1 MRIKVLLFTVLIA
14 ISFSGNQLEAQNKV
28 PQLSTE
34 FSGDSLDGFDEEEVR
49 TTALMDGITG
59 SAYTTML
66 EIRKRLFIYKKYN
79 FHYYLEKESGDYFN
93 SNYTLPGTLIGKALG
108 GNANINA
115 APCINEGF
123 ETGNINGWVCT
134 QGVNTSACVYPVTNN
149 TITFPNASYITTSV
163 TPFTDPIFGVTIPNS
178 PFTGSVVAKINDHL
192 ISFAP
197 AVKLAQ
203 TFPVTNSNFLYE
215 FAYVAM
221 MATQHTCCQQPFMRV
236 SVRDNVG
243 NLLSCP
249 LFTFAPPPPSGPI
262 CSSSGVTW
270 AAQQT
275 VTTTQGT
282 YLARRNPTWQKYS
295 IDLTNYIGTNVSIE
309 VVVADCSPT
318 GHFGYA
324 YFDSNCSELGFNLAT
339 SSGTSFVTAPTQ
351 TVNITGLCG
360 TTATITAP
368 SGLGPYLWNG
378 PSGSGVTSN
387 TNQTISTSVAGL
399 YTISMNPP
407 GSCVPIN
414 RVINLNFAPPTTV
427 VATPTAICA
436 AGSST
441 TATLSASGA
450 LSYTWNPGNIISSNT
465 VVSPTV
471 TTIYS
476 LTAVSGTC
484 IGNYTQQ
491 ITVNPTPT
499 VIVSNPSGSVCAS
512 NNATITATGAG
523 VGGSYLWQPGAIS
536 GSAAVVSPSANTV
549 YTAIATSSSG
559 CVGTET
565 TIVGVSSTPST
576 GVVAFPALTG
586 SVCSG
591 TPVNVLCYGALSYT
605 INPSGVTTSNFA
617 TLTPTITTN
626 YTVLGAIGACTSTAA
641 ITISVDPGPT
651 MTVTGTPSLTC
662 PYTSGSLTALAPT
675 SLGFTWTPPGATY
688 GGTSSTHVV
697 TPTLTTTYSVQGIN
711 AAGCRST
718 YTIAQVVSPVPNITI
733 TASSSS
739 ICVGSTVSYTASG
752 GSTYTWNPGSL
763 NTAAVTFTPSSSET
777 YTVISSNGTCTSSA
791 TSSVLVV
798 PLPTVSAL
806 ASPTVICA
814 GNSTTLTANGANNY
828 TWQPGGSTSSLV
840 AVSPSVNTV
849 YTLTGNSAGC
859 GSTATVAVTV
869 NPNPTVGVV
878 ASPTA
883 ICPGFSSTLT
893 PNGATT
899 YTLNGLFITG
909 FSPFVITP
917 PSTTTYTMSGT
928 NAFGCT
934 SSTTLSML
942 VNPTPTVILT
952 ASTPSVCFGSASTLS
967 ATGAASYTW
976 LPGGISGPNVTV
988 TPTITSTYTANATS
1002 SAGCAGSNTITI
1014 IVVPIP
1020 SISATASPTTICAG
1034 ASATL
1039 TGNGGTSYSWNPG
1052 GLTGVNVTVNPTLT
1066 TVYTVT
1072 GSLAG
1077 CTSTSTL
1084 SLVVNP
1090 LPTITAVASPTAI
1103 CPGGSST
1110 LTATSSAVAYT
1121 WNPGG
1126 LTGASVSVNPAS
1138 TTIYTV
1144 SGLTASGCTS
1154 TRTVQLVVNPV
1165 PNVSVTASSAS
1176 ICAGNST
1183 TLTGSGATSYSW
1195 SPGSLVGTAVSV
1207 SPSITTTYTVIGAN
1221 AFGCTGQQTITILVV
1236 PLPTVGATATPTA
1249 VCVGGSVSLSGTG
1262 ATSYTWNPGGLI
1274 GANVTVS
1281 PTITTTYTLSGNSA
1295 GCSSNTVVLVT
1306 VNPLP
1311 NLTAIATPTAICPTA
1326 SAVLS
1331 ATGAVTYTWNPGALN
1346 GSTVSVS
1353 PASTTLYTVSGT
1365 SAAGCV
1371 GSRTVNLVVNPTP
1384 SIAISPSTFSI
1395 CSGGFVTLN
1404 ATGGSTY
1411 TWSPGGTTGSSL
1423 SASPTITT
1431 VYTVNA
1437 TSTLGCP
1444 GQATASVF
1452 VSPIP
1457 VVVAVSNPT
1466 SICPGSSATL
1476 SATGATTYTWSTGT
1490 IATSVIVNPTVT
1502 TTYSVIGNNGICTST
1517 VSTVLVTMNP
1527 LPSITASAS
1536 PNAICV
1542 GNNAV
1547 LSANGA
1553 NSYTWNPG
1561 SLVGNTVSVSPA
1573 STTIYTVAGTSSL
1586 GCSGST
1592 TLQLTVNT
1600 PPTLTLAAS
1609 SPSICSGGS
1618 VALVGLGA
1626 GAISHTW
1633 FPGNIAQNGITV
1645 TPSATTIYTAIGSNT
1660 AGCTAQATIQVLVV
1674 PTPTVSA
1681 IANPTAICIG
1691 TNATLTANGAVGY
1704 IWQPGGASNSLVIV
1718 SPSVS
1723 TIYTVTGFSA
1733 GGSCSSTAT
1742 VSLVVNSGPS
1752 LTAAANP
1759 TAICPGSSST
1769 LTANGG
1775 TSYTWNPGASTG
1787 STTVVNPTVTTTY
1800 TVTGANA
1807 FGCTSTT
1814 LLTLFI
1820 NPVPTVTASATSPT
1834 ICAGTSD
1841 TLVASGASVYVWN
1854 PGGLTGFSVAVTPS
1868 VTTIY
1873 TVTGTNSLGCS
1884 AQTTVQII
1892 VVPNPTISASA
1903 NPTAICVGGSST
1915 LTAIG
1920 ASSFVWSTSSTNTSI
1935 VVSPSVTTSYSVVGI
1950 TGACPSNTA
1959 VVTVTVNNG
1968 PALTA
1973 TASPANICP
1982 GNSSTL
1988 IVSGGVSYT
1997 WQPGSLSGSNPVVTP
2012 TSTTVYTVTGAS
2024 AFGCTSI
2031 ATTTVTLSPAAS
2043 ITAAVNPTTICA
2055 GQSSTLIALGGFTY
2069 TWNPGNIV
2077 ATNVTIT
2084 PASTT
2089 VYTLTGA
2096 NAFGCV
2102 AQSTVQ
2108 ISVTP
2113 NPTVTAST
2121 SNASICVGQTAVLTA
2136 SGAAT
2141 YTWNPGNLVGAAVT
2155 VTPGANTSYTVT
2167 GTSGGCNASAIVNV
2181 TVNSLPSLT
2190 LATTATAVC
2199 PAGSATLSG
2208 LGATSFTWNPGG
2220 LTGSAVVVNPS
2231 SSTVYTASGANGA
2244 GCIANSTISITV
2256 NPNPTVSASL
2266 STPTICAGQSSSLIA
2281 NGATSYTWNPGALTG
2296 NSISI
2301 NPTSNTTYT
2310 VTGGSLGCTS
2320 TATTQIVVNALPV
2333 ITATAS
2339 PASICTGN
2347 TSTLSANGGVSYNWI
2362 PGNLAGNT
2370 ITVSPTANTP
2380 YIVTGTNAL
2389 GCSNSAT
2396 VIVTVNSVPSL
2407 SISSTSNTLCGG
2419 SSATLTASGTL
2430 SYSWTPGGST
2440 SSVIVVNPS
2449 STTVY
2454 TVFGSNGFGCSSS
2467 LVYTLVV
2474 TPTPTI
2480 VASASSSIICAGF
2493 TTAISAT
2500 GANSYTWNPGALNG
2514 SLQVVSP
2521 SVTTVY
2527 TVSGDNNGCVA
2538 LQTVTVTVNP
2548 LPVVTASAN
2557 PSPICIGLTTTLSAG
2572 GAVSYTWLPMATI
2585 GATVTDSP
2593 TANTTYT
2600 VIGLDAAGCP
2610 NFAVVS
2616 VSVLPTPTVS
2626 ISASSAS
2633 VCIGSSATLTA
2644 NGAANYTWSPGATTG
2659 SVLVVNP
2666 TTATTYT
2673 LLGDNGGCNNSTT
2686 VSVGV
2691 NQLPVVSAAASPTSL
2706 CAGLPVSLTGTGA
2719 LNYTW
2724 SPGAL
2729 TGSSTTDN
2737 PTTSTTYTLDGEDAN
2752 GCIGQA
2758 FVTVSV
2764 NPLPT
2769 LTLTASQ
2776 LTVCQGSSVSI
2787 AAAGANNYTWT
2798 PLGVN
2803 TVSVTDTPSATTIYT
2818 VNGED
2823 ANTCVGTETIQIA
2836 VVPIPTIA
2844 LSPLNL
2850 SVCAGS
2856 PATLTATG
2864 ASNYTWLP
2872 SGTNGSVSVENP
2884 TITSTYTV
2892 IGDNGGNCPSTTTVS
2907 VFVNPLPANLTAT
2920 VSGTI
2925 TCAAPTVTL
2934 SGNSS
2939 NTAVS
2944 YSWSGPSSFTS
2955 TSQTPT
2961 TNVWGDYTLTVT
2973 DNNTGCVAT
2982 ITVNVPTDN
2991 SIPTVTAT
2999 ASGSINCANP
3009 TVTITAV
3016 NTTTLPGYSWTGP
3029 SGFTSTLVSTTV
3041 SVAGDYTVVVT
3052 DLNSSCTATSIVSIG
3067 IHTNVAITA
3076 SIAPATCSNG
3086 VSNNDGSII
3095 VSNFGT
3101 LDKFDLVSGSTY
3113 TGTATYTSA
3122 TIIPTTGI
3130 ITNNLANPTNT
3141 VAYTIRLFDDQGCSK
3156 DTTLILVPVDCVPK
3170 VLGIAKAVS
3179 TPTTNTDGTY
3189 DVSYEVVVKNFDT
3202 AILRNVSLTENL
3214 NNTFPLPVTFTVTG
3228 APVITSANSSLTIN
3242 SGFDG
3247 LTQTNLLTPASSSL
3261 AAGKSDTIRFVVKVK
3276 TQSNFG
3282 PFKNTVTGLALT
3294 SASVTV
3300 ADSSNAGYATDPDND
3315 NNPTDN
3321 NSPTVISFTPHLF
3334 FGLTKVG
3341 AYTKLDNN
3349 TYDISY
3355 TVSVH
3360 NFGNDTLRNV
3370 VVKDSLFGAVI
3381 KAPSTY
3387 TIRTAPAADGNLIA
3401 NANYDGKTD
3410 VDLVIAGLSKM
3421 APGVTSNI
3429 VFVINIDTYSA
3440 TTETEIRNS
3449 AFGRALEI
3457 SPNFTANVSD
3467 TSNNGTNPDTNN
3479 NGVWNE
3485 TVDNVPTILV
3495 LPPAAAAPTPT
3506 LFIPEG
3512 FSPNSDG
3519 INDVFVIQGLPTNGE
3534 NSITIFNRW
3543 GNRVYFHS
3551 NYNNAWD
3558 GHPNIAGTL
3567 GKDKLPQGTYYYI
3580 LDIKGSGLKPITG
3593 YIVLQY

>member
-34 FSGDSLDGFDEEEVR
+34 FSGDSLDGFDEDEVR

-512 NNATITATGAG
+512 TNATITATGAG

-733 TASSSS
+733 TASSPS

-752 GSTYTWNPGSL
+752 GSTYTWNPGNL
-763 NTAAVTFTPSSSET
+763 NTAAVTFTPSSSTT

-1126 LTGASVSVNPAS
+1126 FTGGSISVNPAS

-1144 SGLTASGCTS
+1144 SGITASGCTS

-1207 SPSITTTYTVIGAN
+1207 SPSVTTTYTVIGAN

-1262 ATSYTWNPGGLI
+1262 ATSYTWNPGGLA

-1411 TWSPGGTTGSSL
+1411 TWSPGGTNGSSL

-1466 SICPGSSATL
+1466 SVCPGSSATL
-1476 SATGATTYTWSTGT
+1476 SATGANTYTWSTGT
-1490 IATSVIVNPTVT
+1490 IASSLVVTPTTT
-1502 TTYSVIGNNGICTST
+1502 TTYSVVGNNGICTST
-1517 VSTVLVTMNP
+1517 VTTITVTVNAV
-1527 LPSITASAS
+1527 PSITAIAT
-1536 PNAICV
+1536 PTAICP
-1542 GNNAV
+1542 GNSAV
-1547 LSANGA
+1547 LSAVGA
-1553 NSYTWNPG
+1553 SSYTWQPG
-1561 SLVGNTVSVSPA
+1561 NLSGPSATVSPT
-1573 STTIYTVAGTSSL
+1573 STTIYTVTGVNAA
-1586 GCSGST
+1586 GCS
-1592 TLQLTVNT
+1592 
-1600 PPTLTLAAS
+1600 
-1609 SPSICSGGS
+1609 
-1618 VALVGLGA
+1618 
-1626 GAISHTW
+1626 
-1633 FPGNIAQNGITV
+1633 
-1645 TPSATTIYTAIGSNT
+1645 ATR
-1660 AGCTAQATIQVLVV
+1660 
-1674 PTPTVSA
+1674 TVSVF
-1681 IANPTAICIG
+1681 
-1691 TNATLTANGAVGY
+1691 L
-1704 IWQPGGASNSLVIV
+1704 
-1718 SPSVS
+1718 
-1723 TIYTVTGFSA
+1723 
-1733 GGSCSSTAT
+1733 
-1742 VSLVVNSGPS
+1742 
-1752 LTAAANP
+1752 
-1759 TAICPGSSST
+1759 
-1769 LTANGG
+1769 
-1775 TSYTWNPGASTG
+1775 
-1787 STTVVNPTVTTTY
+1787 
-1800 TVTGANA
+1800 
-1807 FGCTSTT
+1807 
-1814 LLTLFI
+1814 

-1854 PGGLTGFSVAVTPS
+1854 PGGLTGFSVAVTPT

-2167 GTSGGCNASAIVNV
+2167 GTSGGCDASAIVNV

-2347 TSTLSANGGVSYNWI
+2347 TSTLSANGGVSYNWT
-2362 PGNLAGNT
+2362 PGNLSGSSV
-2370 ITVSPTANTP
+2370 TVSPTSNTP

-2389 GCSNSAT
+2389 GCSNTAT

-2440 SSVIVVNPS
+2440 SSVIVVNPT

-2600 VIGLDAAGCP
+2600 VFGLDAAGCP

-2691 NQLPVVSAAASPTSL
+2691 NPLPVVSAAASPTSL

-2872 SGTNGSVSVENP
+2872 SSTNGSVSVENP

-3141 VAYTIRLFDDQGCSK
+3141 VAFTIRLFDDQGCTK

-3410 VDLVIAGLSKM
+3410 VDLLIAGLSKM

-3429 VFVINIDTYSA
+3429 VFVINVDTYSA